1 MSPVAKSVLGWGIY
15 MALMGTVFILVPN
28 LALPLFGYAPTQ
40 EIWIRIVAMLSLA
53 LAYFYVQAARAELTL
68 LFRWKV
74 HAHAFGVAC
83 MLAFVLLRL
92 APPAL
97 LLLAAADT
105 VAGLWTALALRGRP
119 ASAPAAQ
126 RG

>member
-1 MSPVAKSVLGWGIY
+1 MLV
-15 MALMGTVFILVPN
+15 MGAVFLLVPN

-53 LAYFYVQAARAELTL
+53 LAYFYLQAARAELTP

-83 MLAFVLLRL
+83 MVAFVLLRL

-105 VAGLWTALALRGRP
+105 VAGVWTALALRAQP
-119 ASAPAAQ
+119 MPAAQ